1 MKQVQQKSE
10 SSVSITLVYERLT
23 ETSDFSKKLLVAFSS
38 VSVLIV
44 CLISIGATSTERSVE
59 LSELALV
66 AALGLPAVV
75 LILPSGLHLAQGF
88 GTVAFLVAYALQIL
102 LQLTYCVIV
111 SEVQEWLRKR
121 KIVCERAESHKEL
134 IGATCSICILEI
146 EENSCELSEIAILPC
161 NHPFHYDCIRLW
173 LTNKNDC
180 PLCRHPI

>member
-1 MKQVQQKSE
+1 M
-10 SSVSITLVYERLT
+10 SITVVYERLT

-75 LILPSGLHLAQGF
+75 LILPSGLHLAQAF

-102 LQLTYCVIV
+102 L
-111 SEVQEWLRKR
+111 
-121 KIVCERAESHKEL
+121 
-134 IGATCSICILEI
+134 
-146 EENSCELSEIAILPC
+146 
-161 NHPFHYDCIRLW
+161 
-173 LTNKNDC
+173 
-180 PLCRHPI
+180 